1 MVRGD
6 FIMDIDSLNLR
17 PCKYRVKQCIFKIQG
32 RSNYEL
38 DPSYITEIYIDKDFD
53 NLAYPYFELTL
64 SLPPST
70 YRDMRRK
77 NSELRCFLELQY
89 AYTENTMN
97 GEQSSSQL
105 MFETILQDTFYI
117 FLADNT
123 PDMQSSFTKTYEDSV
138 NLQHDNFGIGDM
150 VTTRIILYNEEYLF
164 RGRTIVNT
172 VLQNA
177 TLLDGVT
184 YTITKAKLRNVLISP
199 PDNNTVYEQLILPP
213 ISASEQLLRL
223 TSDYAMYTVGS
234 SVFFDF
240 DRIYILDNY
249 NACTAWEPNEIRQ
262 VYILSKEVTDETTPM
277 KTGTYEDPSR
287 KFYVLNVEAGRASFS
302 SGSLIADQTSGTDV
316 ISVDT
321 RTGQISS
328 AESNAKTA
336 NLGTTS
342 QVLVSNTGEDTS
354 MAMAYSLKNTS
365 RIAKVNFSNINIDVF
380 KPNKEFIFSF
390 DSAEFE
396 EYMGTYHLT
405 SFMANLKREGDLFL
419 CSASAEFKGYDLAS
433 DDSRRLQ

>member
-1 MVRGD
+1 
-6 FIMDIDSLNLR
+6 MDIDSLNLR

-184 YTITKAKLRNVLISP
+184 YTITKAKES
-199 PDNNTVYEQLILPP
+199 
-213 ISASEQLLRL
+213 
-223 TSDYAMYTVGS
+223 
-234 SVFFDF
+234 
-240 DRIYILDNY
+240 RIY
-249 NACTAWEPNEIRQ
+249 
-262 VYILSKEVTDETTPM
+262 
-277 KTGTYEDPSR
+277 
-287 KFYVLNVEAGRASFS
+287 F
-302 SGSLIADQTSGTDV
+302 LIDFQLWRG
-316 ISVDT
+316 
-321 RTGQISS
+321 
-328 AESNAKTA
+328 
-336 NLGTTS
+336 
-342 QVLVSNTGEDTS
+342 NTWKKKL
-354 MAMAYSLKNTS
+354 LKARN
-365 RIAKVNFSNINIDVF
+365 
-380 KPNKEFIFSF
+380 
-390 DSAEFE
+390 
-396 EYMGTYHLT
+396 
-405 SFMANLKREGDLFL
+405 
-419 CSASAEFKGYDLAS
+419 
-433 DDSRRLQ
+433 